1 MPYCMGRLV
10 SVRNVA
16 YIIVSL
22 FSLCNLEVY
31 PTYYKV
37 SGLQRSKTTHCIQYR
52 IRSVPLDLH
61 SLPISGYVAYSHV
74 RYKLLFN
81 YEEKHTSNMSKDVNQ
96 CPMARLVHT
105 NTLSLQEFRLDR
117 MPRYLALSH
126 VWSEGLFPPT
136 MVHNMTESRGLQM
149 IQAAIHQKFRVIEH
163 FWVDTWCIDQNDE
176 DDKYRQIPQMGTIYR
191 QAEAVLVTVNQEL
204 SVRQDEVDDIL
215 QHLQEAIDLVNGS
228 DVWSIERIKYLA
240 SEEVVSYAIK
250 AFKIIQKLGASP
262 WCTRIWCVQEYVLAK
277 AVIWIGQDHQPIHV
291 ENSALRA
298 LTELPTMSAIQ
309 EYRDNDEF
317 NRILNLFATLST
329 FKKLG
334 FDATRI
340 MEAPLGRAAT
350 LEEDEIYALMEASGV
365 TIAAAKSCSKESLWK
380 IWWETAIREGNLRWA
395 LLINRGSWPDL
406 IRSEEWNCVTTPC
419 QSRCYASLRSHLNY
433 VKPLGPVGFSDGTV
447 KASGYWA
454 GNCSDITLLGHYDSV
469 FLPYLNWK
477 SALSTI
483 TLFGK
488 GDYDLT
494 RRVIA
499 SFSYNL
505 FHHDDIETLARL
517 LCQQYPACRRWY
529 DGEPSDCKLHWDN
542 GEEGDLV
549 YSYSRE
555 WANFFLS
562 SIGCELYLCS
572 IENDDKKTDIIIEVG
587 QPIPSGNL
595 IALDV
600 NAIPGDQRANPDSLP
615 RVLLIVRVPD
625 EEPSEGSETSPA
637 AHRQNSTLHK
647 VGITLPIGYEPTL
660 EKAEELN
667 RHFTRGGALET
678 YSIGGRSCTFC
689 ETERVRARELL
700 DSEIPPGKDLL
711 DLYEEKYGSGQIRR
725 IR

>member
-1 MPYCMGRLV
+1 MR
-10 SVRNVA
+10 
-16 YIIVSL
+16 
-22 FSLCNLEVY
+22 
-31 PTYYKV
+31 
-37 SGLQRSKTTHCIQYR
+37 
-52 IRSVPLDLH
+52 
-61 SLPISGYVAYSHV
+61 
-74 RYKLLFN
+74 
-81 YEEKHTSNMSKDVNQ
+81 KDVNQ
-96 CPMARLVHT
+96 CPTTRLVHAD
-105 NTLSLQEFRLDR
+105 TLSLQEVRLDR

-149 IQAAIHQKFRVIEH
+149 IQAALHQNFRNIKH

-191 QAEAVLVTVNQEL
+191 KAEAVLVTVNQEL
-204 SVRQDEVDDIL
+204 SFHQDEVDEIL
-215 QHLQEAIDLVNGS
+215 DHLREAIDLVNGA

-262 WCTRIWCVQEYVLAK
+262 WCTRMWCVQEYVLAK
-277 AVIWIGQDHQPIHV
+277 TVVWIGRDHQPIHV
-291 ENSALRA
+291 ENAALRA

-309 EYRDNDEF
+309 EYRDDAEF
-317 NRILNLFATLST
+317 NRILSLFATLST
-329 FKKLG
+329 FKKRG

-340 MEAPLGRAAT
+340 MEAPLDRAAT

-365 TIAAAKSCSKESLWK
+365 TIAAEKSCSKENLWK
-380 IWWETAIREGNLRWA
+380 SWWETAIRGGNLRWA
-395 LLINRGSWPDL
+395 LLINGGSWPGL
-406 IRSEEWNCVTTPC
+406 VISEEWNCVMPPC
-419 QSRCYASLRSHLNY
+419 QSRCHASLRSHLNF
-433 VKPLGPVGFSDGTV
+433 VEPLGFVGLSDGTV
-447 KASGYWA
+447 KTSGIWA
-454 GNCSDITLLGHYDSV
+454 GNCSDITYIGHYDSV
-469 FLPYLNWK
+469 FLPMLSWK
-477 SALSTI
+477 SAFSTM

-499 SFSYNL
+499 SFSYDL
-505 FHHDDIETLARL
+505 FNHDDIQTLARL
-517 LCQQYPACRRWY
+517 LCQQYPACRLWY
-529 DGEPSDCKLHWDN
+529 DGEPSDYKLRWNNDK
-542 GEEGDLV
+542 ERDLV

-555 WANFFLS
+555 WENFFTS

-572 IENDDKKTDIIIEVG
+572 IENDYKKTDVIIQVG

-600 NAIPGDQRANPDSLP
+600 NAVPENQRATPDSLP

-625 EEPSEGSETSPA
+625 EQPTEGNENSPA
-637 AHRQNSTLHK
+637 SHRQNSTLHK
-647 VGITLPIGYEPTL
+647 VGITLPIGYEPRL

-667 RHFTRGGALET
+667 CHFTRGGALET
-678 YSIGGRSCTFC
+678 YSIGGRSCAFC

-700 DSEIPPGKDLL
+700 DCEIPPGKDLL